1 MALQPLRPA
10 TRRRNSGFIATTT
23 TRKIV
28 VGGITTTLPFIQT
41 GPTNAQLP
49 FTGGSPYPLAGL
61 GLVMV
66 GAGAGLA
73 RRKRRLA

>member
-1 MALQPLRPA
+1 MNTLGRTSLSVEAA
-10 TRRRNSGFIATTT
+10 TS
-23 TRKIV
+23 
-28 VGGITTTLPFIQT
+28 TLPFIQT
-41 GPTNAQLP
+41 GPTSGQLP

-73 RRKRRLA
+73 RRRRRLA